1 MKHSFYGYE
10 RADGSIGIRNYV
22 LALSM
27 VNCANAAAQKIAA
40 QTDAHVITHDFGC
53 VEFVHQHARTRLAL
67 LSAALNPNVFA
78 VLLVGLGCEQTD
90 HESLRRDIA
99 AAGKPVDYVGIQDCG
114 GPQEAAAKGAEL
126 VRAFERDAAA
136 QQRKLFPASKL
147 VVGVQCGGSDWTTAI
162 SGNITIGAMTD
173 ILVAEG
179 GSVIISEVS
188 GFPGSEHILAQ
199 RAANTE
205 VSLKIIQMCDELRE
219 EYEALHGQT
228 IEEVNPTPG
237 NKAGGITTLV
247 EKSMGNVKKMGI
259 NSKIQGLIYAGQ
271 RPPHT
276 GLWMLDL
283 RAPAIDGN
291 VASGFG
297 MSGAHINVFSTGR
310 GSPLGNVVTPI
321 LKLTGNPR
329 SFAEMSTMLDFNAGV
344 VLEDAS
350 LAETGEA
357 LMEKV
362 ISVASG
368 EETRSERNGNFEFI
382 IPREN
387 NR

>member
-1 MKHSFYGYE
+1 
-10 RADGSIGIRNYV
+10 
-22 LALSM
+22 
-27 VNCANAAAQKIAA
+27 
-40 QTDAHVITHDFGC
+40 
-53 VEFVHQHARTRLAL
+53 
-67 LSAALNPNVFA
+67 
-78 VLLVGLGCEQTD
+78 
-90 HESLRRDIA
+90 
-99 AAGKPVDYVGIQDCG
+99 
-114 GPQEAAAKGAEL
+114 
-126 VRAFERDAAA
+126 
-136 QQRKLFPASKL
+136 
-147 VVGVQCGGSDWTTAI
+147 
-162 SGNITIGAMTD
+162 
-173 ILVAEG
+173 
-179 GSVIISEVS
+179 
-188 GFPGSEHILAQ
+188 
-199 RAANTE
+199 
-205 VSLKIIQMCDELRE
+205 
-219 EYEALHGQT
+219 
-228 IEEVNPTPG
+228 
-237 NKAGGITTLV
+237 
-247 EKSMGNVKKMGI
+247 MGI